1 MKRCQ
6 IKEPNLSIT
15 VVFSI
20 EIPFANLQRFP
31 LSASPET
38 CDAVFICLWKVILVI
53 GIDAQPKLFTTK
65 FQSVQSET
73 WWDRNCYAVIVFY
86 LLIMDCKLA
95 VLPCPGQG
103 PRPAAA
109 DAAIAYYSSCIN
121 KPTWV
126 VNKETHKTFDLK
138 IIIHKYI
145 TMLWIVQM

>member
-1 MKRCQ
+1 MLSLSNDTQ
-6 IKEPNLSIT
+6 IKEHNLSIT

-73 WWDRNCYAVIVFY
+73 
-86 LLIMDCKLA
+86 
-95 VLPCPGQG
+95 
-103 PRPAAA
+103 
-109 DAAIAYYSSCIN
+109 
-121 KPTWV
+121 
-126 VNKETHKTFDLK
+126 
-138 IIIHKYI
+138 
-145 TMLWIVQM
+145 